1 MLLDPWHSVSRS
13 SELYVKMQELTQAS
27 IQAEDILKASCNE
40 KALNTYYSQTVAKL
54 DGLLIVSSKTWTHF
68 GAADHA
74 RRCFGDAFHNGL
86 ALAKRR
92 PPEFSR
98 AACAYASLYG

>member
-40 KALNTYYSQTVAKL
+40 KALNTYYSQTSYHRRL
-54 DGLLIVSSKTWTHF
+54 GHILEPLITQE
-68 GAADHA
+68 
-74 RRCFGDAFHNGL
+74 DASAMLSTTG
-86 ALAKRR
+86 
-92 PPEFSR
+92 
-98 AACAYASLYG
+98 